1 MYQFTRFII
10 CFFHCFSDFLSRDYI
25 VGENKFIRR
34 RKMTF
39 EEYVVYAFQ
48 ASGSSNYA
56 DALRYFTNT
65 LKNDLDLITPQAVNK
80 QRMFISPKLYE
91 DVYKKYIDKLYGEY
105 RGFSKLGEF
114 IIAGC
119 DGSIFHIP
127 NSILTKIVFD
137 IPIFNIFKRFLS
149 RARVSCILDVNSTL
163 ILSAKIVSR
172 NIDEITLAIEH
183 LKDLNSRMDISKLLT
198 LYDRG
203 YGSTKLMIYN
213 LYYGSNFVIRLNSR
227 AFSRKI
233 NNMGSNDGIIQI
245 NVTKK
250 ILRSI
255 SDANVREFADKMGRL
270 EIRIV
275 KVELKNGTIEIL
287 ATNLDSSKY
296 NGAYLKEIYG
306 KRWAIETGY
315 DKLKNLI
322 RIEDFTGIRRE
333 LIEQDFYAGIF
344 MYNIC
349 STIKFD
355 IETTN
360 MPVPKNTN
368 KKYKI
373 TANFSSIVTLIYN
386 YIYKLFVTRNDIK
399 ITILNFIY
407 DTCNK
412 RKSYNEINPDVD
424 RKIEKPDYDTRHSG
438 FKKNARI

>member
-10 CFFHCFSDFLSRDYI
+10 SFFYSFNDFLSREYI
-25 VGENKFIRR
+25 VEENKFTRN

-39 EEYVVYAFQ
+39 KEYVVYVFH
-48 ASGSSNYA
+48 ASGSSNFA

-65 LKNDLDLITPQAVNK
+65 LKNGLDSITPQAVNK

-91 DVYKKYIDKLYGEY
+91 DIFKMYIDKLYSEY
-105 RGFSKLGEF
+105 KGFSKLGEF
-114 IIAGC
+114 IVVAC
-119 DGSIFHIP
+119 DGSIFHVP
-127 NSILTKIVFD
+127 NTILTKIAFK
-137 IPIFNIFKRFLS
+137 IPILNVFKRFLS
-149 RARVSCILDVNSTL
+149 RVRVSCILDVNSTL

-172 NIDEITLAIEH
+172 NIDEISLAIEH

-213 LYYGSNFVIRLNSR
+213 LYYGSNFVIRLNSM
-227 AFSRKI
+227 AFSKKI
-233 NNMGSNDGIIQI
+233 SNMASDDGIIQI
-245 NVTKK
+245 NITKK

-255 SDANVREFADKMGRL
+255 TDENVREFAEKMGRL

-275 KVELKNGTIEIL
+275 KVKLKNGTIEIL

-296 NGAYLKEIYG
+296 NRSYLKEIYG

-322 RIEDFTGIRRE
+322 RIEDFTGIRQE
-333 LIEQDFYAGIF
+333 IIEQDFYAGIF
-344 MYNIC
+344 MYNVC

-355 IETTN
+355 IERSN
-360 MPVPKNTN
+360 IPVPKNSN

-373 TANFSSIVTLIYN
+373 TANFSSIVTLVYN

-407 DTCNK
+407 DICNK
-412 RKSYNEINPDVD
+412 RISFNEIKPDVD
-424 RKIEKPDYDTRHSG
+424 RKLEKPDYDTKHSG

>member
-10 CFFHCFSDFLSRDYI
+10 SFFYSFNDFLSREYI
-25 VGENKFIRR
+25 VEENKFTRN

-39 EEYVVYAFQ
+39 KEYVVYVFH
-48 ASGSSNYA
+48 ASGSSNFA

-65 LKNDLDLITPQAVNK
+65 LKNGLDSITPQAVNK

-91 DVYKKYIDKLYGEY
+91 DIFKMYIDKLYSEY
-105 RGFSKLGEF
+105 KGFSKLGEF
-114 IIAGC
+114 IVVAC
-119 DGSIFHIP
+119 DGSIFHVP
-127 NSILTKIVFD
+127 NTILTKIAFK
-137 IPIFNIFKRFLS
+137 IPILNVFKRFLS
-149 RARVSCILDVNSTL
+149 RVRVSCILDVNSTL

-172 NIDEITLAIEH
+172 NIDEISLAIEH

-213 LYYGSNFVIRLNSR
+213 LYYGSNFVIRLNSM
-227 AFSRKI
+227 AFSKKI
-233 NNMGSNDGIIQI
+233 SNMASDDGIIQI
-245 NVTKK
+245 NITKK

-255 SDANVREFADKMGRL
+255 TDENVREFAEKMGRL

-275 KVELKNGTIEIL
+275 KVKLKNGTIEIL

-296 NGAYLKEIYG
+296 NRSYLKEIYG

-322 RIEDFTGIRRE
+322 RIEDFTGIRQE
-333 LIEQDFYAGIF
+333 IIEQDFYAGIF
-344 MYNIC
+344 MYNVC

-355 IETTN
+355 IETSN
-360 MPVPKNTN
+360 IRVPKNSN

-373 TANFSSIVTLIYN
+373 TANFSSIVTLVYN

-407 DTCNK
+407 DICNK
-412 RKSYNEINPDVD
+412 RISFNEIKPDVD
-424 RKIEKPDYDTRHSG
+424 RKLEKPDYDTKHSG

>member
-1 MYQFTRFII
+1 
-10 CFFHCFSDFLSRDYI
+10 
-25 VGENKFIRR
+25 
-34 RKMTF
+34 
-39 EEYVVYAFQ
+39 
-48 ASGSSNYA
+48 
-56 DALRYFTNT
+56 
-65 LKNDLDLITPQAVNK
+65 
-80 QRMFISPKLYE
+80 
-91 DVYKKYIDKLYGEY
+91 
-105 RGFSKLGEF
+105 
-114 IIAGC
+114 
-119 DGSIFHIP
+119 
-127 NSILTKIVFD
+127 
-137 IPIFNIFKRFLS
+137 
-149 RARVSCILDVNSTL
+149 
-163 ILSAKIVSR
+163 
-172 NIDEITLAIEH
+172 
-183 LKDLNSRMDISKLLT
+183 MDISKLLT
-198 LYDRG
+198 LYDMG

-227 AFSRKI
+227 AFCRKI

-270 EIRIV
+270 EIHIV
-275 KVELKNGTIEIL
+275 KVELKHGTIEIL

>member
-10 CFFHCFSDFLSRDYI
+10 SFFYSFNDFLSREYI
-25 VGENKFIRR
+25 VEENKFTRN

-39 EEYVVYAFQ
+39 KEYVVYVFH
-48 ASGSSNYA
+48 ASGSSNFA

-65 LKNDLDLITPQAVNK
+65 LKNGLDSITPQAVNK

-91 DVYKKYIDKLYGEY
+91 DIFKMYIDKLYSEY
-105 RGFSKLGEF
+105 KGFSKLGEF
-114 IIAGC
+114 IVVAC
-119 DGSIFHIP
+119 DGSIFHVP
-127 NSILTKIVFD
+127 NTILTKIAFK
-137 IPIFNIFKRFLS
+137 IPILNVFKRFLS
-149 RARVSCILDVNSTL
+149 RVRVSCILDVNSTL

-172 NIDEITLAIEH
+172 NIDEISLAIEH

-213 LYYGSNFVIRLNSR
+213 LYYGSNFVIRLNSM
-227 AFSRKI
+227 AFSKKI
-233 NNMGSNDGIIQI
+233 SNMASDDGIIQI
-245 NVTKK
+245 NITKK

-255 SDANVREFADKMGRL
+255 TDENVREFAEKMGRL

-275 KVELKNGTIEIL
+275 KVKLKNGTIEIL

-296 NGAYLKEIYG
+296 NRSYLKEIYG

-322 RIEDFTGIRRE
+322 RIEDFTGIRQE
-333 LIEQDFYAGIF
+333 IIEQDFYAGIF
-344 MYNIC
+344 MYNVC

-355 IETTN
+355 IETSN
-360 MPVPKNTN
+360 ILVPKNSN

-373 TANFSSIVTLIYN
+373 TANFSSIVTLVYN

-407 DTCNK
+407 DICNK
-412 RKSYNEINPDVD
+412 RISFNEIKPDVD
-424 RKIEKPDYDTRHSG
+424 RKLEKPDYDTKHSG

>member
-10 CFFHCFSDFLSRDYI
+10 SFFYSFNDFLSREYI
-25 VGENKFIRR
+25 VEENKFTRN

-39 EEYVVYAFQ
+39 KEYVVYVFH
-48 ASGSSNYA
+48 ASGSSNFA

-65 LKNDLDLITPQAVNK
+65 LKNGLDSITPQAVNK

-91 DVYKKYIDKLYGEY
+91 DIFKMYIDKLYSEY
-105 RGFSKLGEF
+105 KGFSKLGEF
-114 IIAGC
+114 IVVAC
-119 DGSIFHIP
+119 DGSIFHVP
-127 NSILTKIVFD
+127 NTILTKIAFK
-137 IPIFNIFKRFLS
+137 IPILNVFKRFLS
-149 RARVSCILDVNSTL
+149 RVRVSCILDVNSTL

-172 NIDEITLAIEH
+172 NIDEISLAIEH

-213 LYYGSNFVIRLNSR
+213 LYYGSNFVIRLNSM
-227 AFSRKI
+227 AFSKKI
-233 NNMGSNDGIIQI
+233 SNMASDDGIIQI
-245 NVTKK
+245 NITKK

-255 SDANVREFADKMGRL
+255 ADENVREFAEKMGRL

-275 KVELKNGTIEIL
+275 KVKLKNGTIEIL

-296 NGAYLKEIYG
+296 NRSYLKEIYG

-322 RIEDFTGIRRE
+322 RIEDFTGIRQE
-333 LIEQDFYAGIF
+333 IIEQDFYAGIF
-344 MYNIC
+344 MYNVC

-355 IETTN
+355 IETSN
-360 MPVPKNTN
+360 IRVPKNSN

-373 TANFSSIVTLIYN
+373 TANFSSIVTLVYN

-407 DTCNK
+407 DICNK
-412 RKSYNEINPDVD
+412 RISFNEIKPDVD
-424 RKIEKPDYDTRHSG
+424 RKLEKPDYDTKHSG

>member
-10 CFFHCFSDFLSRDYI
+10 CFFSCFDDFLSKDYI
-25 VGENKFIRR
+25 VGENKFTRR

-56 DALRYFTNT
+56 DALMYFTNS
-65 LKNDLDLITPQAVNK
+65 LKNDLKLITPQGVNK

-91 DVYKKYIDKLYGEY
+91 DVYKTYIDKLYSEY
-105 RGFSKLGEF
+105 KGFSKLGEF
-114 IIAGC
+114 IIVAC
-119 DGSIFHIP
+119 DGSIFHLP
-127 NSILTKIVFD
+127 NTIITKIVFD

-183 LKDLNSRMDISKLLT
+183 LKDLSSRMDISKLLT

-213 LYYGSNFVIRLNSR
+213 LYYGSNFVIRINSR
-227 AFSRKI
+227 AFSKKI
-233 NNMGSNDGIIQI
+233 KNMGSNDGIIQI
-245 NVTKK
+245 NITKK

-255 SDANVREFADKMGRL
+255 TDDNVREFAEKMGRL

-275 KVELKNGTIEIL
+275 KVKLKNGTIEIL

-296 NGAYLKEIYG
+296 SGTYLKEVYR

-315 DKLKNLI
+315 DKLKNLT

-344 MYNIC
+344 MYNVC

-355 IETTN
+355 IETSN
-360 MPVPKNTN
+360 IPVPKNSK

-373 TANFSSIVTLIYN
+373 TVNFSSIVSLVYN
-386 YIYKLFVTRNDIK
+386 YIYKIFVTRNDIK
-399 ITILNFIY
+399 IATLNFIY
-407 DTCNK
+407 KCCNK
-412 RKSYNEINPDVD
+412 RLSYNEIKPDVD
-424 RKIEKPDYDTRHSG
+424 CEIKKPDYDTDHSG